1 MSARDYVLGVCR
13 RYGSARS
20 QCLHRSRIGWR
31 GLARGTTVAHRR
43 FRLHSWRSYIR
54 LEDCESKGARLTGGV
69 RDPAGESKLQKV
81 PCGCSGRLN
90 ALRSVI
96 LWLVDQRLYVVCLHL
111 FRWERG
117 EHSSDVRRP
126 GTKSIP
132 CEDVRISRARV
143 LPARNSRTDT
153 RLMATASRF

>member
-1 MSARDYVLGVCR
+1 MSAADTAANEVNAFTAPGF
-13 RYGSARS
+13 
-20 QCLHRSRIGWR
+20 GWR

-69 RDPAGESKLQKV
+69 RDPAGESQLQKV

-117 EHSSDVRRP
+117 KHSRDIRRP
-126 GTKSIP
+126 GTESIT
-132 CEDVRISRARV
+132 CEDVSDKPRTSFASAELAYRYTVDGYCIAV
-143 LPARNSRTDT
+143 LIVCC
-153 RLMATASRF
+153 